1 VASIANILD
10 SKNVIIVA
18 VTKKSGDEPAHQL
31 PVPAIEI
38 QVKFQLHPSIASVQ
52 SMDITSLQNP
62 RVKHIVKLR
71 DDKRQR
77 KEDSLMLVEGY
88 DEIQLALSA
97 GHRPRTLISA
107 PELASRQISGVEA
120 ENITVNRAV
129 FAKISYR
136 ENPDGWLGVF
146 PIPQISLADLK
157 LSQSPLIVVAE
168 SLEKPGN
175 LGAILRT
182 ADAAHVDALLVCDPR
197 VDAWNPNVVRASRG
211 AVFNV
216 PVVES
221 DNESALKWLNAHDI
235 HVLAATP
242 SADELYF
249 NMDLRKPVAIA
260 VGTEDEGLT
269 EFWMSRA
276 HRKVRIPM
284 MGKVNSLNV
293 SVSTALI
300 LYEAVR
306 QRNHQH
312 R

>member
-1 VASIANILD
+1 MHSLGGKYSQYFKSRTELPISSIE
-10 SKNVIIVA
+10 K
-18 VTKKSGDEPAHQL
+18 
-31 PVPAIEI
+31 
-38 QVKFQLHPSIASVQ
+38 QVKFQLHPDIASVQ

-77 KEDSLMLVEGY
+77 KEDGLMLVEGY
-88 DEIQLALSA
+88 DEIQLAFSA

-107 PELASRQISGVEA
+107 PELVARQITGINA
-120 ENITVNRAV
+120 ESISVNHAV
-129 FAKISYR
+129 FEKISYR

-146 PIPQISLADLK
+146 PIPQTSLADLK

-168 SLEKPGN
+168 SVEKPGN

-182 ADAAHVDALLVCDPR
+182 ADAARVDALLVCDPR
-197 VDAWNPNVVRASRG
+197 VDVWNPNVVRASRG
-211 AVFNV
+211 AVFSV

-221 DNESALKWLNAHDI
+221 DNESAMKWLNAHDI
-235 HVLAATP
+235 RVLAATP

-249 NMDLRKPVAIA
+249 NINFREPVALA

-276 HRKVRIPM
+276 DLKVKIPM
-284 MGKVNSLNV
+284 IGKVNSLNV

-306 QRNHQH
+306 QRSHQH